1 MDFGPFGLAEL
12 VFIGLLALVLFG
24 PRRLPELAR
33 SVGSVLTTLRRGT
46 EELKRSF
53 QDELDAADGGLS
65 RDLKETGRKLEST
78 RNELR
83 TLGREAVARG
93 RKLVAGEPPPLK
105 AEAVDGAPTEP
116 SPRRER
122 AVDGASPT
130 EPSSLLDQAVDGTP
144 TEPPSRAPGEDDGR

>member
-1 MDFGPFGLAEL
+1 MELGPFGLAEL

-65 RDLKETGRKLEST
+65 RDLKETGRQLEST
-78 RNELR
+78 RTELR

-93 RKLVAGEPPPLK
+93 RKLVSGETK
-105 AEAVDGAPTEP
+105 
-116 SPRRER
+116 PRRDQ
-122 AVDGASPT
+122 AVDGAST
-130 EPSSLLDQAVDGTP
+130 EASSRRDQAVDGAS
-144 TEPPSRAPGEDDGR
+144 TEASSPAPGEDDER